1 MKSGFQLKSSRL
13 LVVLLAIWPCI
24 VFAAQ
29 PTNAPASLDYSAF
42 KIIPDRNIFNTR
54 RSARYTATTSE
65 RGPSRRAART
75 ESFALVGTMNY
86 AEQGP
91 LAFFE
96 GSRSEYKKALKP
108 EEAIAGFKLAS
119 IQPNAVKLASPSN
132 EIELK
137 VGMQLRRED
146 EGEWR
151 ASSMPETFETA
162 AARSTSGSSSSQR
175 RANGGASEVVSE
187 AGQASATDDAANRP
201 GASDLGAQPA
211 LTNATVTGASSGPDN
226 DVLERLRRRR
236 EQENNP

>member
-119 IQPNAVKLASPSN
+119 IQPNAVKLASPTN
-132 EIELK
+132 EIRRVAHLEHARN
-137 VGMQLRRED
+137 LRDSR
-146 EGEWR
+146 GALHLWFLVK
-151 ASSMPETFETA
+151 PETRER
-162 AARSTSGSSSSQR
+162 RSV
-175 RANGGASEVVSE
+175 GGCF
-187 AGQASATDDAANRP
+187 GGGP
-201 GASDLGAQPA
+201 G
-211 LTNATVTGASSGPDN
+211 V
-226 DVLERLRRRR
+226 RYR
-236 EQENNP
+236 

>member
-1 MKSGFQLKSSRL
+1 
-13 LVVLLAIWPCI
+13 
-24 VFAAQ
+24 
-29 PTNAPASLDYSAF
+29 
-42 KIIPDRNIFNTR
+42 
-54 RSARYTATTSE
+54 
-65 RGPSRRAART
+65 
-75 ESFALVGTMNY
+75 
-86 AEQGP
+86 
-91 LAFFE
+91 
-96 GSRSEYKKALKP
+96 
-108 EEAIAGFKLAS
+108 
-119 IQPNAVKLASPSN
+119 
-132 EIELK
+132 
-137 VGMQLRRED
+137 MQLRRED